1 MWPAISESTTGDL
14 LSMGLTTR
22 ESVRGTQG
30 ASARDASRHLCLID
44 HQPWSSAEGSA
55 AIADAPSIACET
67 GAAACSENMQF
78 QLSTLPKR
86 QETPGVHEIYCEA
99 TCTRLPDSPGGLGLH
114 KIRGGEMIHH
124 GRPSGILSASDALAS
139 TAQLPTRERVR
150 LILDPWIL

>member
-67 GAAACSENMQF
+67 GAAACSETCNSGDQLELVPRMQ
-78 QLSTLPKR
+78 LKIGDRSTVRKDLPHR
-86 QETPGVHEIYCEA
+86 TTVA
-99 TCTRLPDSPGGLGLH
+99 DF
-114 KIRGGEMIHH
+114 
-124 GRPSGILSASDALAS
+124 
-139 TAQLPTRERVR
+139 
-150 LILDPWIL
+150 